1 MKKSIFPR
9 IVSLFVLYVGIFII
23 LVVVQFTKQRS
34 FTHRISDF
42 VISGHYGAQDLPAE
56 ISPGNEYS
64 LEGPVDILYG
74 GMEFFLTDDD
84 NDDSLCVLTQEG
96 KREPAKPVSMIV
108 SNGKTA
114 DSVLFLLT
122 GGTELSFSSLNA
134 DGRQELRI
142 SVNLPEG
149 YQGLELPYR
158 PLSSSR
164 IRYGDDGESH
174 IIANGKSYRFNNSTV
189 DTARRLIFMDIEN
202 PTVSYGVVPGT
213 NVLDSSLFVL
223 NPARDRRNYNDV
235 LNRWRDRSFSRWSAD
250 IENSRDE
257 ETVLAYLSESVQRG
271 SYQSAVSAIPSAFL
285 EGNQRSFESA
295 PYIGRMDQG
304 LRSNTAFERDNFNR
318 LTRLIENGS
327 VEFLKDV
334 HVIEFLAVRGYDN
347 LLDSAAG
354 ITGSIDYAAL
364 DPDLL
369 PGILEGYI
377 DWQYYRPNG
386 KNPFEGL
393 MDSACFDIS
402 EAIVMDDLGERI
414 FVFYQGTANME
425 FNLRLGAGLGAY
437 GEYTGQEVWS
447 GIGRS
452 LVLSVLS
459 FSEGTGRVPLTLTLS
474 GNGDFI
480 AANSSFS
487 SARIYRLL
495 RLGEYSARAISLG
508 SAVNGA
514 WTWTAAA
521 GVTANFSPETNFL
534 DISVSFPSG
543 ETHYMLIRGI
553 RPFTQIQLYNIP
565 FRTDPQF
572 ERYDSSGWTYSPSEQ
587 TLMVKMKHRLATEH
601 IFIYY

>member
-1 MKKSIFPR
+1 MKRPFFPR
-9 IVSLFVLYVGIFII
+9 IVSLFVLYLGVFII
-23 LVVVQFTKQRS
+23 LVIVQFTKQKS
-34 FTHRISDF
+34 FTYRISDF
-42 VISGHYGAQDLPAE
+42 VISGRYGTQDLPTE
-56 ISPGNEYS
+56 VSPGNEYP
-64 LEGPVDILYG
+64 LEGPVGILYG

-84 NDDSLCVLTQEG
+84 NDDSLCVLTQDS
-96 KREPAKPVSMIV
+96 KREPTRPVSMTV
-108 SNGKTA
+108 SNSKTA
-114 DSVLFLLT
+114 DSVLFLLA
-122 GGTELSFSSLNA
+122 GGTELSFSSLNTE
-134 DGRQELRI
+134 GRQELRI
-142 SVNLPEG
+142 SVNLLEG

-164 IRYGDDGESH
+164 IRYSDDGESH
-174 IIANGKSYRFNNSTV
+174 IIANGTSYRFNNSTV
-189 DTARRLIFMDIEN
+189 DAARRLILMDIQN
-202 PTVSYGVVPGT
+202 PTVSYGVVTGT
-213 NVLDSSLFVL
+213 NVLDPSLFVS
-223 NPARDRRNYNDV
+223 NSARDRRTYNDV
-235 LNRWRDRSFSRWSAD
+235 LNRWRDQSFSRWSAD

-257 ETVLAYLSESVQRG
+257 ETVLAYLSESIQRG
-271 SYQSAVSAIPSAFL
+271 SYQSAVSAIPPAFL

-295 PYIGRMDQG
+295 PYIGRLDQG
-304 LRSNTAFERDNFNR
+304 LRSNTVFERDSFNR
-318 LTRLIENGS
+318 LTQLIENGS

-334 HVIEFLAVRGYDN
+334 HVIEFLAIRGYSN
-347 LLDSAAG
+347 LLDSAAR
-354 ITGSIDYAAL
+354 IIGSIDHAEL

-369 PGILEGYI
+369 PGILEGYM

-393 MDSACFDIS
+393 MDSACLAIS
-402 EAIVMDDLGERI
+402 EGIVMDNQGERI

-437 GEYTGQEVWS
+437 GEYTGKEVWS

-452 LVLSVLS
+452 LILSVLS
-459 FSEGTGRVPLTLTLS
+459 LSERTGRVPLTLS
-474 GNGDFI
+474 ENGDFT
-480 AANSSFS
+480 AANGSLN
-487 SARIYRLL
+487 SARIYRYL
-495 RLGEYSARAISLG
+495 RLGEYPARAISLG
-508 SAVNGA
+508 SAINGA

-521 GVTANFSPETNFL
+521 GVTANFDQEKNFL

-572 ERYDSSGWTYSPSEQ
+572 EQYDSSGWAYSPSEQ